1 MSSLYVLNI
10 NLSHICFANIF
21 LYSIGCFF
29 ILLMVSFATQKL
41 FSLMQSHLFIF
52 AFAVFASDIKLF
64 PQLLPRPVSKKLPTI
79 SSTGIL
85 INTQLKNGK
94 KDLYRHFPKKDIKM
108 ANMYMKRCSALLIM
122 REIQYEPLHTC
133 IHIGFETHK
142 FVFLYSTVG
151 NL

>member
-1 MSSLYVLNI
+1 MFCKHFPLFHRLLFHLVD
-10 NLSHICFANIF
+10 
-21 LYSIGCFF
+21 GFF
-29 ILLMVSFATQKL
+29 CHTEAFQFNAVPL
-41 FSLMQSHLFIF
+41 IF

-94 KDLYRHFPKKDIKM
+94 KDLYRHFPKKDIKI

-122 REIQYEPLHTC
+122 REIQYEPLHTY

-151 NL
+151 NLQSDNFWNP